1 MKKLSVIILV
11 IFIILFCASCIGQ
24 EGPRQVDAQQSDSQQ
39 SDTQQSDAQQFDG
52 PRISI
57 VCTIFP
63 QYDWVRQIIGEE
75 LAHRFDIT
83 FLINSGIDL
92 HSFNPSV
99 RDMTRIKTS
108 DVFIHV
114 GGHSENWV
122 DDVLRGADPDMVT
135 LNMMEVLIDVL
146 GEQNLLE
153 GFCEDDCDDDH
164 DHNFDE
170 PHSDEHVWLSLR
182 RSKILCEAIA
192 DMLAEIDPE
201 NAQTYRENVQAYIA
215 RLSALDAEYQAM
227 VDAARVRTLVI
238 ADRFPFRY
246 MMDDYDLTAYAAF
259 QGCSAES
266 EASFVTVISLATRL
280 NQLGLDVVLVT
291 ESSDQSIART
301 VIENT
306 ETGNQRILVLD
317 AVHSVTVAVA
327 ETGVS
332 YLSLMEQNLAVL
344 REALM

>member
-1 MKKLSVIILV
+1 
-11 IFIILFCASCIGQ
+11 
-24 EGPRQVDAQQSDSQQ
+24 
-39 SDTQQSDAQQFDG
+39 
-52 PRISI
+52 
-57 VCTIFP
+57 
-63 QYDWVRQIIGEE
+63 
-75 LAHRFDIT
+75 
-83 FLINSGIDL
+83 
-92 HSFNPSV
+92 
-99 RDMTRIKTS
+99 
-108 DVFIHV
+108 
-114 GGHSENWV
+114 V